1 MTFAF
6 EKLDVYQR
14 ALSFSVAV
22 IGIIDEVKTPRK
34 HFRLIEQLESSS
46 TSIALNTCP
55 VK

>member
-14 ALSFSVAV
+14 ALSFSVGV

-34 HFRLIEQLESSS
+34 HSLYLQAEEMNKMLSGLINSL
-46 TSIALNTCP
+46 T
-55 VK
+55 

>member
-34 HFRLIEQLESSS
+34 HFRLIEQLEAAC
-46 TSIALNTCP
+46 TSVVLNACP